1 MASFFTKHFPP
12 LSSWPVIWRFIVLL
26 IGSFLLVVLFELA
39 HIPAALLL
47 GPMIMAI
54 SMAISGAGIA
64 LPKPTFLMAQGM
76 VGMMI
81 ANSLPLAVFAKISLE
96 WPLFLIGTVSTIV
109 ASSFLGWLLSRSR
122 LLPGTTAIWGSSPGA
137 AAAMTVMSESYGA
150 DMRLVA
156 FMQYLRV
163 ACCAVAATIVA
174 TVFHVDGSAAVAI
187 DWLGVS
193 SWSGFAITLSI
204 IALATIVGVRLRL
217 PSGPLLLSLAVGL
230 VIKFSGILPIVLPQ
244 WCLAISFAILGWSIG
259 FRFTRAVLKHAW
271 YVFPH
276 VLGAI
281 LALISINACLAV
293 LLILFADIDP
303 LTAFLAT
310 SPGGADSVAIIA
322 ASTNADVSFVM
333 AMQVARFL
341 LVLLA
346 GPMLAR
352 WLSRNETAKDHK
364 QTP

>member
-1 MASFFTKHFPP
+1 MASLFTKRFPP
-12 LSSWPVIWRFIVLL
+12 LSNWPILCRFIALL
-26 IGSFLLVVLFELA
+26 IGSLVLVVCFEYANL
-39 HIPAALLL
+39 PAALLL
-47 GPMIMAI
+47 GPMITAI
-54 SMAISGAGIA
+54 ILAISGAGMS
-64 LPKPTFLMAQGM
+64 LPKPMFLMAQGIL
-76 VGMMI
+76 GMMI
-81 ANSLPLAVFAKISLE
+81 ANSLPLTVFAKISME

-109 ASSFLGWLLSRSR
+109 ASSFLGWLLSRSG

-137 AAAMTVMSESYGA
+137 ASAMTIMSESYGA

-163 ACCAVAATIVA
+163 ACCAIAATIVA
-174 TVFHVDGSAAVAI
+174 TVFHVDGAVAESI

-193 SWSGFAITLSI
+193 SWSGFAITMSVVLVASI
-204 IALATIVGVRLRL
+204 IGIKLRL
-217 PSGPLLLSLAVGL
+217 PSGPLLLSLAIGL
-230 VIKFSGILPIVLPQ
+230 AIKFTAVFPIVLPQ
-244 WCLAISFAILGWSIG
+244 WCLALSFAILGWSIG

-271 YVFPH
+271 HVFPH

-281 LALISINACLAV
+281 LALIGINACLAL
-293 LLILFADIDP
+293 LLITFADIDP

-322 ASTNADVSFVM
+322 ASTSADVSFVM

-352 WLSRNETAKDHK
+352 WLSRNEAI
-364 QTP
+364 